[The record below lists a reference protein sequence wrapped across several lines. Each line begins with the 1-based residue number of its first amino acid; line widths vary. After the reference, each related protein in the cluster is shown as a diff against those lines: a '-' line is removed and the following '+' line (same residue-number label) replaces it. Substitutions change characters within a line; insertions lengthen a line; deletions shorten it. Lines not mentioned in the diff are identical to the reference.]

1 MWKTIAKYAVKVAI
15 YAASNPEEVKKIVD
29 TVKTAKDEVTK

>member
-1 MWKTIAKYAVKVAI
+1 MWKTIAKYAVKVAL

-29 TVKTAKDEVTK
+29 TVKAAKAEITK